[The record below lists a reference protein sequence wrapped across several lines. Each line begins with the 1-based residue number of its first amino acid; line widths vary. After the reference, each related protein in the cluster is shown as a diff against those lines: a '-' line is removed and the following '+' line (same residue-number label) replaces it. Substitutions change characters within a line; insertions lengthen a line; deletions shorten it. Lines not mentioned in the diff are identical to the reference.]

1 GAALPAN
8 DLTAYLEQV
17 SSTIE
22 TQLQLTRTGHQ
33 AGAEVQPFVD
43 QLSAALESVS
53 NLAPNELGQQVAVSL
68 AREIGKAIGI
78 ALSGLRP
85 VDGCCSFA
93 NTIAD
98 EAYRKYAKAAC
109 PSVGFIIK
117 PAEADLS
124 WHGVLSKVSGTTTL
138 EERPAKTDVELILS

>member
-1 GAALPAN
+1 MGRNSGWPRSQARQEAIKEMMAACDCVYPAGGELCLTMCVAVSSVLNRYGAALPAN

-68 AREIGKAIGI
+68 AR
-78 ALSGLRP
+78 
-85 VDGCCSFA
+85 
-93 NTIAD
+93 
-98 EAYRKYAKAAC
+98 
-109 PSVGFIIK
+109 
-117 PAEADLS
+117 
-124 WHGVLSKVSGTTTL
+124 
-138 EERPAKTDVELILS
+138 